1 MDIEKEMCERISRE
15 KEEQKDDFCYIKIN
29 RKMYNA
35 LENAGYLIRDIFRFS
50 IKFTIMYLLFEYV
63 LHL

>member
-15 KEEQKDDFCYIKIN
+15 KEEQKDFCYIKIS
-29 RKMYNA
+29 RKMYNV

-50 IKFTIMYLLFEYV
+50 IKFSVMYMLFKYV
-63 LHL
+63 LHI